1 MVRKQQQKRNSQ
13 NMQPDTASDS
23 STALVDNKELEELV
37 SRAVKTEVST
47 LSDLIR
53 KQTELMKKRD
63 EEIQKI
69 ECRISA
75 LEEQI
80 NRQDYEINE
89 AEQYS
94 RKTSVRIRG
103 QK

>member
-1 MVRKQQQKRNSQ
+1 
-13 NMQPDTASDS
+13 
-23 STALVDNKELEELV
+23 
-37 SRAVKTEVST
+37 
-47 LSDLIR
+47 
-53 KQTELMKKRD
+53 MKKRD
-63 EEIQKI
+63 EEIKKL
-69 ECRISA
+69 EGRIGA

-103 QK
+103 LQVSDKNDVTNSVMNLFKNSLNLNFRYEDIVAAHPLPMKGRPPGGNHPAPPPTILVKF